1 MDMTTLIGVISLL
14 ILGVASTSLALW
26 CKYDDGVIGHIA
38 LALMSLC
45 ALVVGMEAFDETEYQ
60 LLPTT
65 SAMFA
70 AMACFM
76 VRHAYRAWRF
86 SNGR

>member
-1 MDMTTLIGVISLL
+1 
-14 ILGVASTSLALW
+14 
-26 CKYDDGVIGHIA
+26 
-38 LALMSLC
+38 
-45 ALVVGMEAFDETEYQ
+45 LVVGMEAFDETEYQ

-86 SNGR
+86 SKGR